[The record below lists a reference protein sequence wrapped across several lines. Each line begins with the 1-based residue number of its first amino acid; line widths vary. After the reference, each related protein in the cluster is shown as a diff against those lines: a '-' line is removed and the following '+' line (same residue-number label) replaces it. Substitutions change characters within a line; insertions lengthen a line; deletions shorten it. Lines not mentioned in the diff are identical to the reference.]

1 MPQEPDMV
9 DMSRHK
15 QPVHRSLLP
24 REMMAGVPQAGL
36 LFILMLALVFI
47 YGFEIYIAAVPLA
60 LLYLVMRHLS
70 KKDQWSIDNF
80 LEYVMQKDKLIP

>member
-1 MPQEPDMV
+1 MI

-36 LFILMLALVFI
+36 LVILMLALVFI
-47 YGFEIYIAAVPLA
+47 YGLEMYIAAVPLA
-60 LLYLVMRHLS
+60 LLYFVMRHLS
-70 KKDQWSIDNF
+70 KKDHWLIDNV
-80 LEYVMQKDKLIP
+80 LENIMQKDKLIP